1 VFSFSNCLVENFAS
15 LSNVVNPSPKYFAAE
30 EPSAFEFVDGDISF
44 DSAASSEA
52 RMFEAGVGSTSAD
65 GRLVFFTPQ
74 ELNPGALV
82 LPRFAPGISDNNSM
96 VVVKSVVRSED
107 ASAQEYHLELERIG
121 GILDTDVC
129 LLTSSMFS
137 FHDAQSICQWQIAKG
152 LHYDFGF
159 ALPEVAS
166 AVMQE
171 ICVKLLDAARAKEMC
186 SIRPSEDEDGQRRKT
201 LELLCGRN
209 VVRNVRQSDV
219 ESLWELTVEGKS
231 KIQMTNVA
239 NAPRR
244 VIDPRCGVPLA
255 DLTVIELH
263 THLLRAGWECHV
275 KLRTTRSGKRKATA
289 THDNDGAPIL
299 QDYKVG
305 SAKIWW
311 IRPTDV
317 AFRFKYLLALA
328 FADEHMQPVRH
339 FATETYY
346 ACLLEG
352 RPFVKRA
359 SKRKFNFVDGD
370 DGVAKLRMRPT
381 NKPAAAKQARP
392 NKCRLARAKRLAK
405 AKAKAVAV
413 PKDLSNDSDSSKS
426 NEGSDSSSSS
436 SSSSRSS
443 TSSSSSSGSKSSA
456 EVPQPQQ

>member
-1 VFSFSNCLVENFAS
+1 
-15 LSNVVNPSPKYFAAE
+15 
-30 EPSAFEFVDGDISF
+30 
-44 DSAASSEA
+44 
-52 RMFEAGVGSTSAD
+52 
-65 GRLVFFTPQ
+65 
-74 ELNPGALV
+74 
-82 LPRFAPGISDNNSM
+82 
-96 VVVKSVVRSED
+96 
-107 ASAQEYHLELERIG
+107 
-121 GILDTDVC
+121 
-129 LLTSSMFS
+129 
-137 FHDAQSICQWQIAKG
+137 
-152 LHYDFGF
+152 
-159 ALPEVAS
+159 
-166 AVMQE
+166 
-171 ICVKLLDAARAKEMC
+171 
-186 SIRPSEDEDGQRRKT
+186 
-201 LELLCGRN
+201 LLCGRN

-219 ESLWELTVEGKS
+219 ESLWELTAEGKS

-275 KLRTTRSGKRKATA
+275 KLKTTRSGKGKAI
-289 THDNDGAPIL
+289 HDDGTPIF

-305 SAKIWW
+305 SAKTWW

-328 FADEHMQPVRH
+328 SADEHKQPVRH
-339 FATETYY
+339 LATDEYY

-359 SKRKFNFVDGD
+359 SKRKFDFVDGD
-370 DGVAKLRMRPT
+370 DGAAKLRAPRRPT

-392 NKCRLARAKRLAK
+392 RKFRLARAKRLAK
-405 AKAKAVAV
+405 AKAKVVAV
-413 PKDLSNDSDSSKS
+413 PEGVSNDSDSSES
-426 NEGSDSSSSS
+426 NPMGSDSSSS

-456 EVPQPQQ
+456 EVPQPQ